1 MPSDA
6 VNPIIS
12 SADNVTI
19 QNRKPS
25 LELLGELF
33 DMGYFIAL
41 FLLLI
46 IASLA
51 SAGFFMLRRK
61 EATTDD
67 GQKKSALEP
76 PHNQGMVR
84 ALTIRIGLS
93 VVLFISVL
101 VAWQLGLIQPTGLP
115 LK

>member
-1 MPSDA
+1 
-6 VNPIIS
+6 
-12 SADNVTI
+12 
-19 QNRKPS
+19 
-25 LELLGELF
+25 
-33 DMGYFIAL
+33 MGYFIAL

-61 EATTDD
+61 NPTLNDA
-67 GQKKSALEP
+67 QKKSAQQP
-76 PHNQGMVR
+76 SNNRGMVR

-101 VAWQLGLIQPTGLP
+101 MAWQLGLIQPTGLP
-115 LK
+115 ISK